1 MVEQLFGSKTR
12 VKLLGLFYQNPGRA
26 FYVREITRKIDEQ
39 INSVRRELANLLSI
53 GIISSDTS
61 NNKLYYEANQNF
73 EHYDALASMFGGVPL
88 KKSSKKKADIAKDG
102 DAGDQV
108 EAADVA
114 LEQTPQAPQDESVAS
129 LIKAGNVRLL
139 VYTGQFTR
147 DDLAGVDI
155 FMVGDINTSN
165 LENAIALLE
174 KSEKK
179 SLRYSVLT
187 PQEYMYRRQINDRFV
202 SNFLQSK
209 KIVHVDKDNFIE

>member
-1 MVEQLFGSKTR
+1 MIEQLFGSKTR

-61 NNKLYYEANQNF
+61 NNKLYYEANKNF

-88 KKSSKKKADIAKDG
+88 KKSSKKKTDTAKDG
-102 DAGDQV
+102 KTEDQV
-108 EAADVA
+108 ASTDEAI
-114 LEQTPQAPQDESVAS
+114 EQATKAPQDESVAS

-165 LENAIALLE
+165 LENAISLLE